1 MRALYRMHDAAPHGV
16 LPVTK
21 IDAPSWNTPE
31 RGFGIFWTVN
41 SFTGPRRIENL
52 ERVCA
57 WAVDIDDGT
66 KDEQLARIEQSP
78 LVPSLVVETKRG
90 YQVYWRAKDGT
101 AGTWNAIVLERLVP
115 YYGADKN
122 ARDIARILRAP
133 GYLHLKD
140 PADPFLVAVVH
151 RWDVAYSEA
160 DLFRAYPAVEQE
172 HAQRAQHDEVRRSQA
187 IHGDDFWDRVWSLDC
202 EEGLARL
209 SGHHAVRG
217 EVFTFRRVRNGN
229 RNVLV
234 DGKGTSCWI
243 DQNRRIGSF
252 SKGGP
257 TLYAWLAW
265 YGNSPAECVRV
276 LKDTFP
282 GLVTQ

>member
-1 MRALYRMHDAAPHGV
+1 MHDASPRGV
-16 LPVTK
+16 FPVTQA
-21 IDAPSWNTPE
+21 DAPQWNTPE
-31 RGFGIFWTVN
+31 QGQGIFWSVN
-41 SFTGPRRIENL
+41 AFHGARQIANL
-52 ERVCA
+52 ERICA

-66 KDEQLARIEQSP
+66 KEEQLAKIEQSP

-101 AGTWNAIVLERLVP
+101 AGNWNAIVLERLVP
-115 YYGADKN
+115 FYGADKN

-140 PADPFLVAVVH
+140 PADPFLISVVH
-151 RWDVAYSEA
+151 RWDVSYSEA
-160 DLFRAYPAVEQE
+160 DLFRHYPAVELEQV
-172 HAQRAQHDEVRRSQA
+172 QRAQHDEVRRSQA
-187 IHGDDFWDRVWSLDC
+187 IHGDDFWSRVWSLDC

-209 SGHHAVRG
+209 SGHPAVRG
-217 EVFTFRRVRNGN
+217 ETFTFRRVRNGN
-229 RNVLV
+229 RNILV

-243 DQNRRIGSF
+243 DANGRIGSF

-257 TLYAWLAW
+257 TCYAWLHW

-276 LKDTFP
+276 LKATFP
-282 GLVTQ
+282 GLDAR